1 MKTQHISW
9 FVIIMTTFLLLACCK
24 KEEERI
30 NKTNFTTTDNKSL
43 LSEVNDYI
51 ELYALGIAISLCDEE
66 FRSIIKEEAQKKFDG
81 DYDILATSLQKRKL
95 ENKGVLV
102 GEFLL
107 ENLEKNGIKIED
119 DYLDEVASLIPNL
132 QVSIPI
138 KCDEWDEVNFIPPV
152 VPVPVDF
159 DDINNDF
166 IDGYDRLGNQ
176 YTFSLKEDPDIPIIV
191 VSVSERI
198 DENGKFRWEE
208 EEPVTLLSSFDSL
221 SITSRDIP
229 VNPSSLT
236 LHHGAA
242 NEIILEWPDVIGENG
257 YKIYRK
263 VDAGDFSLR
272 ATVSANNNGYID
284 KYLSYGK
291 RYWYKIKSYN
301 NDGESAFS
309 PISTTIASART
320 DGQNL
325 SISRMMFNTTSD
337 LNQVESWIR
346 GVPELRVRVI
356 RGLANSSTAEYVYRS
371 SIISPPSRDAIVGQW
386 WNNLIN
392 ITNWYTDVLGSI
404 LVFDWEEEDNTLL
417 SSITLTAKYE
427 NKTTGTFDF
436 GGTLTFNVSNNGPV
450 GFTSVYYW
458 DNPYV
463 TNEYSINGFKWSFK
477 SYIIP
482 IPGKTM

>member
-1 MKTQHISW
+1 M
-9 FVIIMTTFLLLACCK
+9 
-24 KEEERI
+24 
-30 NKTNFTTTDNKSL
+30 
-43 LSEVNDYI
+43 
-51 ELYALGIAISLCDEE
+51 YALSIATSLDDKE
-66 FRSIIKEEAQKKFDG
+66 FRSMIKEEAQKKFDG
-81 DYDILATSLQKRKL
+81 DYDILATSLQKGKL
-95 ENKGVLV
+95 ETKGISV

-107 ENLEKNGIKIED
+107 ENLAKYGINAEDGYLEK
-119 DYLDEVASLIPNL
+119 VVSLIPNL
-132 QVSIPI
+132 QVSIPV
-138 KCDEWDEVNFIPPV
+138 KCEEWDEADFIPPV

-159 DDINNDF
+159 DDTNNDV
-166 IDGYDRLGNQ
+166 IVGYDGLGKQ
-176 YTFSLKEDPDIPIIV
+176 YTFSLKEDPNIPVIV

-198 DENGKFRWEE
+198 DENGKFRWGE
-208 EEPVTLLSSFDSL
+208 EEPDTFLSSFNSL
-221 SITSRDIP
+221 NITARDIP

-242 NEIILEWPDVIGENG
+242 NEIILEWPDVIGESG

-263 VDAGDFSLR
+263 VGAGDFSLR
-272 ATVSANNNGYID
+272 AIVSANNNGYID
-284 KYLSYGK
+284 RYLSYGT

-301 NDGESAFS
+301 IDGESAFS

-325 SISRMMFNTTSD
+325 SISRMMFNTSSD

-386 WNNLIN
+386 WDNFIN

-404 LVFDWEEEDNTLL
+404 LVFDWQEEDNTVL
-417 SSITLTAKYE
+417 SSLTLTAKYE
-427 NKTTGTFDF
+427 NKTTGTYEF
-436 GGTLTFNVSNNGPV
+436 GGTLTFSVSDNGPV

-458 DNPYV
+458 DNPYI

-477 SYIIP
+477 SKIIP
-482 IPGKTM
+482 IKSPSLGCSTLGESPWTMSSTPNLPRP